1 MSLELQNV
9 STQSEDT
16 GVLLSWDKTG
26 PPVCVTEWVLRCIP
40 PQSLNKAHLRVLG
53 RDHGPQQALQTLA
66 EARTLC
72 PGCVSVDVM
81 FGIPGQSVAS
91 WESELEEVLS
101 VCDDHVSLYQLTLE
115 RGTHLYK
122 QVRQGELSMP
132 TDDVT
137 ASMYRSARNIL
148 EQAGLLQYEVSN
160 FARNVRF
167 FFCIF

>member
-1 MSLELQNV
+1 M
-9 STQSEDT
+9 
-16 GVLLSWDKTG
+16 
-26 PPVCVTEWVLRCIP
+26 CVTEWVLHCIS

-53 RDHGPQQALQTLA
+53 RDHDPQQALQTLA
-66 EARTLC
+66 EARTLR

-115 RGTHLYK
+115 RGTYLYK
-122 QVRQGELSMP
+122 QVQQGELSMP
-132 TDDVT
+132 TDEVT
-137 ASMYRSARNIL
+137 ASMYQSARIIL

-160 FARNVRF
+160 FARNVSL
-167 FFCIF
+167 